1 MKLIGEA
8 SNQGDAPS
16 ARPRFIE
23 SGVNLS
29 CGRLGKIESR
39 AVVPKRQAKAI
50 LKRFERDDDR
60 QARLP
65 AVTEGVD
72 KDLLGAKLRAKTLP
86 FSRAE
91 RLGFGL
97 DPGDRVRNIV
107 ACDAKAGAPCLFRAY
122 QGVAASSES
131 APMRSAIDSEMIA
144 AKER

>member
-1 MKLIGEA
+1 MDVICEA
-8 SNQGDAPS
+8 ANQGDAPS
-16 ARPRFIE
+16 ARPRLIE

-29 CGRLGKIESR
+29 CGRLGEIESR
-39 AVVPKRQAKAI
+39 AVVPKRQAEPI

-60 QARLP
+60 QARLL

-86 FSRAE
+86 FSPAE
-91 RLGFGL
+91 RLRFGR

-107 ACDAKAGAPCLFRAY
+107 ACDAKADAPCLFRAY